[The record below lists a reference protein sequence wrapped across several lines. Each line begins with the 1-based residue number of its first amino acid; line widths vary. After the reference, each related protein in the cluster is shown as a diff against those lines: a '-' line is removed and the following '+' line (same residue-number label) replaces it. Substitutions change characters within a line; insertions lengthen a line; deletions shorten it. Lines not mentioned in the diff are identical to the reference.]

1 MQAPMTEDWYTEKH
15 RKRRCECGASDCR
28 SEIELTLEEADA
40 IDHSG
45 RNLWIVA
52 PGHDLRGA
60 REATVIS
67 SNERFSV
74 VEAVEHHDVTQ

>member
-1 MQAPMTEDWYTEKH
+1 MSEDWYTKER
-15 RKRRCECGASDCR
+15 RKRRCECGALECQSQI
-28 SEIELTLEEADA
+28 EITLEEEDA

-45 RNLWIVA
+45 RRLWIVA

-74 VEAVEHHDVTQ
+74 IEALEHHDITQ

>member
-1 MQAPMTEDWYTEKH
+1 M
-15 RKRRCECGASDCR
+15 
-28 SEIELTLEEADA
+28 EEEDA

-52 PGHDLRGA
+52 PNHDLRGA
-60 REATVIS
+60 PEAVVVS

-74 VEAVEHHDVTQ
+74 VEAVEHHDVA